1 MPRVSTAAAEAIRQ
15 IRAIAADASNAR
27 VRRLNKGGLT
37 DSTEETAPGRE
48 ENMPQFEGVYATIS
62 NVT

>member
-1 MPRVSTAAAEAIRQ
+1 V
-15 IRAIAADASNAR
+15 SNAR

-37 DSTEETAPGRE
+37 DSAKETAPGRE